1 MALGVS
7 PLIELSSK
15 GKTQQNAL
23 LTRISGARWTDIWK
37 GFECSFSLMCWV
49 EGSRAGDNVSDVPQ
63 AAAGNGQD
71 LETKDISKR
80 IFKQGRSVECNLP
93 RATYLSRIFL
103 GGGHDEFREPLV
115 KKGPKANCASFHWQT
130 MYQLYRSIGKC
141 SLLFILALKQIYPQ
155 SSQLVFFQK

>member
-49 EGSRAGDNVSDVPQ
+49 EGSRAGDNVSDVP
-63 AAAGNGQD
+63 
-71 LETKDISKR
+71 
-80 IFKQGRSVECNLP
+80 
-93 RATYLSRIFL
+93 
-103 GGGHDEFREPLV
+103 
-115 KKGPKANCASFHWQT
+115 
-130 MYQLYRSIGKC
+130 
-141 SLLFILALKQIYPQ
+141 
-155 SSQLVFFQK
+155 